1 MTNLKNF
8 IREIPDFPK
17 KGISYKDITPLLQ
30 DPKAMD
36 FAVDLFIQK
45 LNNQPIDIVVG
56 IESRG
61 FFFAALLAQKLN
73 AGFVPVR
80 KKGKLPAE
88 TLSEKYDLEYGIDV
102 LEIHKD
108 AISKGENVLVH
119 DDVLATGGTARA
131 ACSLVERLG
140 GNVVQCNFLVEL
152 SFLNGRQQLSRF
164 PVASLVEY

>member
-164 PVASLVEY
+164 PVASLIEY